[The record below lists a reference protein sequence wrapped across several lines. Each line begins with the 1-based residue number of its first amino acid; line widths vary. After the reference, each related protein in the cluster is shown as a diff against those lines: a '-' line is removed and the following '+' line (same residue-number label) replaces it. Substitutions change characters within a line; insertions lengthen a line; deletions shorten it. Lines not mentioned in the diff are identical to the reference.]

1 LRNPENRSS
10 DSKNRGIKTAEFAT
24 SRGVFRCACIENSQT
39 LRNAQPHRVKRKCYR
54 QRSPAPV
61 YLKEIVAQHR
71 WIRRILSLASRI
83 AVAGTLAF
91 PSGCHHAAS
100 NTADVVYVAAKQAWL
115 RDRVAPVSTKIAP
128 VNNGEKLKVLDHER
142 RFFKVETA
150 DGKTGWLEE
159 HFVIDQ
165 PTYDEF
171 QALGRQ
177 HAKDPVVATGVLRDE
192 LYAHLSP
199 GRDTERYFLL
209 PEGDKLQLLERAS
222 IRKLTPEEAFRAQ
235 QRRAAADRADAA
247 ADRLW
252 ELIQKGKGPA
262 PNGPIELGKA
272 PAAPPA
278 PDSAFVPTPKP
289 VDPNAPPPQYEDWWL
304 IRDSHGH
311 VGWLLARRL
320 DVDVPDEVVRYAEG
334 QRIVGAYLL
343 AKIPDSSSPFPDHE
357 APEYVMVLSPYQD
370 GLPYA
375 YSRVRLLVWNARKH
389 RYEGG
394 LRMNDVAGYLPVAVG
409 HEVLD
414 PKGVAVPTFT
424 LKLAAAGATPALD
437 PETGR
442 LVPVPTVSIKY
453 RLDGE
458 TVRRVALGSEPMPK
472 LASSAGAEAERR
484 KAVRVARHHHR

>member
-1 LRNPENRSS
+1 MLEELWSS
-10 DSKNRGIKTAEFAT
+10 RILPLV
-24 SRGVFRCACIENSQT
+24 SRVVVACT
-39 LRNAQPHRVKRKCYR
+39 
-54 QRSPAPV
+54 
-61 YLKEIVAQHR
+61 VA
-71 WIRRILSLASRI
+71 LSLA
-83 AVAGTLAF
+83 AGI
-91 PSGCHHAAS
+91 SGCHHAQS
-100 NTADVVYVAAKQAWL
+100 SADTVVYVVAKQAWL

-128 VNNGEKLKVLDHER
+128 VTNGEKLKVLDHER
-142 RFFKVETA
+142 RFFQVEA
-150 DGKTGWLEE
+150 PDGRKGWIEE

-165 PTYDEF
+165 PTFDEF
-171 QALGRQ
+171 QKLNRD

-192 LYAHLSP
+192 LYAHIAP
-199 GRDTERYFLL
+199 GRDTDRYFLL

-222 IRKLTPEEAFRAQ
+222 IRKLTPVEAFREQ
-235 QRRAAADRADAA
+235 QRKAAEQRANAA

-252 ELIQKGKGPA
+252 ELIQKGKVSAGKGPVELGRAPA
-262 PNGPIELGKA
+262 PPRA
-272 PAAPPA
+272 PEN
-278 PDSAFVPTPKP
+278 AFVPTPVA

-304 IRDSHGH
+304 VRDGSGR
-311 VGWLLARRL
+311 VGWVLARRL

-343 AKIPDSSSPFPDHE
+343 AKIPDDASPFPDHE

-375 YSRVRLLVWNARKH
+375 YSRVRLLVWNNRKH

-394 LRMNDVAGYLPVAVG
+394 LRMNDVAGYLPVVVK

-414 PKGVAVPTFT
+414 AKGGAVPTFT

-437 PETGR
+437 PDTGR
-442 LVPVPTVSIKY
+442 LLPVETVDIKY

-458 TVRRVALGSEPMPK
+458 TVRRVALGTEPMPK

-484 KAVRVARHHHR
+484 KAERAARKRHR

>member
-1 LRNPENRSS
+1 MAQYRW
-10 DSKNRGIKTAEFAT
+10 SK
-24 SRGVFRCACIENSQT
+24 
-39 LRNAQPHRVKRKCYR
+39 
-54 QRSPAPV
+54 
-61 YLKEIVAQHR
+61 
-71 WIRRILSLASRI
+71 RILPLASRI
-83 AVAGTLAF
+83 VVAATLAF
-91 PSGCHHAAS
+91 VSGCHRHAAS
-100 NTADVVYVAAKQAWL
+100 GGPDVVYVVAKQAWL
-115 RDRVAPVSTKIAP
+115 RERVAPVSTKIAP
-128 VNNGEKLKVLDHER
+128 VTNGEKLKVLDHDR
-142 RFFKVETA
+142 RFYQVEA
-150 DGKTGWLEE
+150 PDGRTGWIEE

-171 QALGRQ
+171 QALDRE

-192 LYAHLSP
+192 IYLHLTP

-222 IRKLTPEEAFRAQ
+222 IRKLNAEETFREQ
-235 QRRAAADRADAA
+235 QRKAAELRAAAA
-247 ADRLW
+247 ADRLA
-252 ELIQKGKGPA
+252 ELIQKGKGPT
-262 PNGPIELGKA
+262 PKGPIELGKW
-272 PAAPPA
+272 PAPPVA
-278 PDSAFVPTPKP
+278 PESAFVPDPVP

-304 IRDSHGH
+304 IRDSKGH
-311 VGWLLARRL
+311 VGWMLARRL

-343 AKIPDSSSPFPDHE
+343 AKIPDDASPFPDKQ

-394 LRMNDVAGYLPVAVG
+394 LRMNDIAGYLPVTVR

-414 PKGVAVPTFT
+414 AKSGTVPTFT
-424 LKLAAAGATPALD
+424 LKLAAEGATPALD
-437 PETGR
+437 PDTGR
-442 LVPVPTVSIKY
+442 LLPVPTVEIKY

-472 LASSAGAEAERR
+472 IASSKGEEAERR
-484 KAVRVARHHHR
+484 KAEKAAKRHHR

>member
-1 LRNPENRSS
+1 MLEELWSS
-10 DSKNRGIKTAEFAT
+10 RILPLV
-24 SRGVFRCACIENSQT
+24 SRVVVACT
-39 LRNAQPHRVKRKCYR
+39 
-54 QRSPAPV
+54 
-61 YLKEIVAQHR
+61 VA
-71 WIRRILSLASRI
+71 LSLA
-83 AVAGTLAF
+83 AGI
-91 PSGCHHAAS
+91 SGCHHAQS
-100 NTADVVYVAAKQAWL
+100 SADTVVYVVAKQAWL

-128 VNNGEKLKVLDHER
+128 VTNGEKLKVLDHER
-142 RFFKVETA
+142 RFFQVEA
-150 DGKTGWLEE
+150 PDGRKGWIEE

-165 PTYDEF
+165 PTFDEF
-171 QALGRQ
+171 QKLNRD

-192 LYAHLSP
+192 LYAHIAP
-199 GRDTERYFLL
+199 GRDTDRYFLL

-222 IRKLTPEEAFRAQ
+222 IRKLTPVEAFREQ
-235 QRRAAADRADAA
+235 QRKAAEQRANAA

-252 ELIQKGKGPA
+252 ELIQKGKVSAGKGPV
-262 PNGPIELGKA
+262 ELGKA
-272 PAAPPA
+272 PAPPRAPEN
-278 PDSAFVPTPKP
+278 AFVPTPVA

-304 IRDSHGH
+304 VRDGSGR
-311 VGWLLARRL
+311 VGWVLARRL

-343 AKIPDSSSPFPDHE
+343 AKIPDDASPFPDHE

-375 YSRVRLLVWNARKH
+375 YSRVRLLVWNNRKH

-394 LRMNDVAGYLPVAVG
+394 LRMNDVAGYLPVVVK

-414 PKGVAVPTFT
+414 AKGGAVPTFT

-437 PETGR
+437 PDTGR
-442 LVPVPTVSIKY
+442 LLPVETVDIKY

-458 TVRRVALGSEPMPK
+458 TVRRVALGTEPMPK

-484 KAVRVARHHHR
+484 KAERAARKRHR

>member
-1 LRNPENRSS
+1 VV
-10 DSKNRGIKTAEFAT
+10 A
-24 SRGVFRCACIENSQT
+24 
-39 LRNAQPHRVKRKCYR
+39 
-54 QRSPAPV
+54 
-61 YLKEIVAQHR
+61 KE
-71 WIRRILSLASRI
+71 
-83 AVAGTLAF
+83 
-91 PSGCHHAAS
+91 
-100 NTADVVYVAAKQAWL
+100 AWL

-128 VNNGEKLKVLDHER
+128 VTNGEKLKVLDHER
-142 RFFKVETA
+142 RFFQVEA
-150 DGKTGWLEE
+150 PDGKTGWIEE

-171 QALGRQ
+171 QKLNRD
-177 HAKDPVVATGVLRDE
+177 HAKDLVVATGVLRDE
-192 LYAHLSP
+192 LYAHIAP
-199 GRDTERYFLL
+199 GRDTDRYFLL

-222 IRKLTPEEAFRAQ
+222 VRKLTAEESFREQ
-235 QRRAAADRADAA
+235 QRRAAEQRAAAA

-262 PNGPIELGKA
+262 PKGPIELGKA
-272 PAAPPA
+272 PSPASA
-278 PDSAFVPTPKP
+278 PDSAFVPTPVA

-304 IRDSHGH
+304 VRDSRGH
-311 VGWLLARRL
+311 VGWILARRL

-343 AKIPDSSSPFPDHE
+343 AKIPDDASPFPDHE

-375 YSRVRLLVWNARKH
+375 YSRVRLLVWNNRKH

-394 LRMNDVAGYLPVAVG
+394 LRMNDVAGYLPVVVK

-414 PKGVAVPTFT
+414 AKGGAVPTFT
-424 LKLAAAGATPALD
+424 LKLAAAGAVPALD
-437 PETGR
+437 PDTGR
-442 LVPVPTVSIKY
+442 LLPVPTVEIKY

-472 LASSAGAEAERR
+472 LASSKGAEAERR
-484 KAVRVARHHHR
+484 KEERVARRRHG

>member
-1 LRNPENRSS
+1 M
-10 DSKNRGIKTAEFAT
+10 
-24 SRGVFRCACIENSQT
+24 
-39 LRNAQPHRVKRKCYR
+39 
-54 QRSPAPV
+54 
-61 YLKEIVAQHR
+61 
-71 WIRRILSLASRI
+71 
-83 AVAGTLAF
+83 
-91 PSGCHHAAS
+91 
-100 NTADVVYVAAKQAWL
+100 VYVVAKQAWL

-128 VNNGEKLKVLDHER
+128 VTNGEKLKVLDHER
-142 RFFKVETA
+142 RFFQVEA
-150 DGKTGWLEE
+150 PDGRKGWIEE

-165 PTYDEF
+165 PTFDEF
-171 QALGRQ
+171 QKLNRD

-192 LYAHLSP
+192 LYAHIAP
-199 GRDTERYFLL
+199 GRDTDRYFLL

-222 IRKLTPEEAFRAQ
+222 IRKLTPVEAFREQ
-235 QRRAAADRADAA
+235 QRKAAEQRANAA

-252 ELIQKGKGPA
+252 ELIQKGKVSAGKGPV
-262 PNGPIELGKA
+262 ELGKA
-272 PAAPPA
+272 PAPPRAPEN
-278 PDSAFVPTPKP
+278 AFVPTPVA

-304 IRDSHGH
+304 VRDGSGR
-311 VGWLLARRL
+311 VGWVLARRL

-343 AKIPDSSSPFPDHE
+343 AKIPDDASPFPDHE

-375 YSRVRLLVWNARKH
+375 YSRVRLLVWNNRKH

-394 LRMNDVAGYLPVAVG
+394 LRMNDVAGYLPVVVK

-414 PKGVAVPTFT
+414 AKGGAVPTFT

-437 PETGR
+437 PDTGR
-442 LVPVPTVSIKY
+442 LLPVETVDIKY

-458 TVRRVALGSEPMPK
+458 TVRRVALGTEPMPK

-484 KAVRVARHHHR
+484 KAERAARKRHR